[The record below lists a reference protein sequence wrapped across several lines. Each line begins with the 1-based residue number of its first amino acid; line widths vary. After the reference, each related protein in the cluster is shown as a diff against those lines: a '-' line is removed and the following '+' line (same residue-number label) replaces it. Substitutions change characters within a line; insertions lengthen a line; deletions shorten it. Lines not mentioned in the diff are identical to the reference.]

1 MEVSAQLHA
10 VATLFPEIK
19 DYIPRDKRLSGPHSW
34 SGCGGKEKI
43 AASVSIQ
50 PSFVKITC

>member
-19 DYIPRDKRLSGPHSW
+19 DWVGLRVGLVVVVKRKLLPLLVFSPALL
-34 SGCGGKEKI
+34 K
-43 AASVSIQ
+43 
-50 PSFVKITC
+50 